1 MVQDFHLDPTVDNY
15 CVMGNPVAHS
25 LSPQIQT
32 LFAEQTGQKMYYQAI
47 FVELNGFAEAVE
59 EFRRQG
65 GKGMNITLP
74 FKEDA
79 WRASDTRSERA
90 ERAHAVNTIRIEED
104 GSISGH
110 NTDGAGLVRDLTV
123 NHGCKL
129 TGSDILVL
137 GAGGAASGIIDP
149 VMDESP
155 ARLVIA
161 NRTVSR
167 AEDLAKRFSDRG
179 NITACGFDDLA
190 GQTFPLIINAT
201 AASLQG
207 EIPPIPDDLVAKGG
221 CCYDMMYSRED
232 TAFIAWAKSRNA
244 GKALDGIG
252 MLVEQAAESFLIWR
266 GIRPDTSPIIEI
278 FKNKIDV

>member
-1 MVQDFHLDPTVDNY
+1 MAQNFHLDPAVDNY

-32 LFAEQTGQKMYYQAI
+32 LFAEQTGQAMYYQAI
-47 FVELNGFAEAVE
+47 YVELSGFVAALD

-104 GSISGH
+104 GCISGH
-110 NTDGAGLVRDLTV
+110 STDGAGLVRDMVV

-129 TGSDILVL
+129 AGSDILVL

-167 AEDLAKRFSDRG
+167 AEELARRFSDRG
-179 NITACGFDDLA
+179 NIMASSFDELA
-190 GQTFPLIINAT
+190 GQTFPLVINAT
-201 AASLQG
+201 SASLQG
-207 EIPPIPDDLVAKGG
+207 EVPPLPDELLDEGA
-221 CCYDMMYSRED
+221 CCYDMMYSQDD
-232 TAFIAWAKSRNA
+232 TAFVAWARARHA

-252 MLVEQAAESFLIWR
+252 MLVEQAAESFRIWR
-266 GIRPDTSPIIEI
+266 GIRPETASIIEM
-278 FKNKIDV
+278 FRKK

>member
-1 MVQDFHLDPTVDNY
+1 MALSFHLDPAVDNY

-32 LFAEQTGQKMYYQAI
+32 LFSEQTGQSMYYQAI
-47 FVELNGFAEAVE
+47 YVELDGFAAALD

-79 WRASDTRSERA
+79 WHASDTRSERA

-129 TGSDILVL
+129 TGSDILIL

-149 VMDESP
+149 IMDESP
-155 ARLVIA
+155 GRLVIA
-161 NRTVSR
+161 NRTVLR

-179 NITACGFDDLA
+179 NITACGFNELA
-190 GQTFPLIINAT
+190 GQTFPLVINAT
-201 AASLQG
+201 SASLQG
-207 EIPPIPDDLVAKGG
+207 EIPPIPDDLLQDNA
-221 CCYDMMYSRED
+221 CCYDMMYSQED
-232 TAFIAWAKSRNA
+232 TAFVAWAKSRSA

-266 GIRPDTSPIIEI
+266 GIRPETKSIIEM
-278 FKNKIDV
+278 FRKG